1 VRHCEPPLL
10 LLGGETIS
18 EIASGTNKNAL
29 AMTEEGKNQMEI
41 KNKVAIVTGSS
52 SGIGEAV
59 AREFGREGAKV
70 VLAARRVDKLQ
81 ALAQEINSMGA
92 ETLVLQADLSKLE
105 DILSLVSQTIE
116 KFGRIDILV
125 NNAGFGRL
133 DWLEKLD
140 PVKDIQAQIDVN
152 VMGVIQTTRQ
162 VLPVMMKQRAGSI
175 INMCSMAGLVATP
188 TYSIYAATKHA
199 VHGFSEALRR
209 EVKPWGIDVSL
220 IYPGGVV
227 TEFNQHA
234 GINRKTKAS
243 TPKSMLLTA
252 EQVAEAVVKLVRR
265 PRRMLVI
272 PWQWNA
278 TVFINKFIPGVVD
291 YMTINRFTIPER
303 EDELNAK

>member
-1 VRHCEPPLL
+1 MEV
-10 LLGGETIS
+10 
-18 EIASGTNKNAL
+18 K
-29 AMTEEGKNQMEI
+29 GK
-41 KNKVAIVTGSS
+41 VVIVTGAS
-52 SGIGEAV
+52 SGIGEAT

-81 ALAQEINSMGA
+81 TLAEEIHKMGTEA
-92 ETLVLQADLSKLE
+92 FVVQADLSKLE
-105 DILSLVSQTIE
+105 DIQKLVSETIV
-116 KFGRIDILV
+116 KFNRIDILV

-133 DWLEKLD
+133 DWLENLD

-162 VLPVMMKQRAGSI
+162 VLPVMMKQRSGSI

-188 TYSIYAATKHA
+188 TYTIYAASKHA

-227 TEFNQHA
+227 TEFTQHA
-234 GINRKTKAS
+234 GIKRKTNAK
-243 TPKSMLLTA
+243 TPNFMLLTA
-252 EQVAEAVVKLVRR
+252 EQVAQAVVKLVHK
-265 PRRMLVI
+265 PRRMWII
-272 PWQWNA
+272 PWMWGF
-278 TVFINKFIPGVVD
+278 TVFMNRFLPGLVD
-291 YMTINRFTIPER
+291 NTTINRFTIPER